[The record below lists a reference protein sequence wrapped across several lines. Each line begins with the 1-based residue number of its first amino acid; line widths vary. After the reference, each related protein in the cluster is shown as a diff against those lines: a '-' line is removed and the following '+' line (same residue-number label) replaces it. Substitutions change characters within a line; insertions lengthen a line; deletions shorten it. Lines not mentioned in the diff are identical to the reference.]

1 MSTAYMH
8 CESDRVH
15 HKSNQLCA
23 GRPAG
28 GNLHGLYDPEANK
41 DTIAEDFLVF
51 CKLAVK
57 HKAIPPGWSWDKLL
71 AKAAELLPYAFEKS
85 DAKEKWGR
93 ENIFSALMGGR
104 SLRYMGE
111 VVYGCS
117 MTASI
122 GMGGE
127 SDSVALQELNEQVLG
142 QWRALVSGAG
152 SELFDDVGGVQA
164 WKKLHS
170 KLHVARF

>member
-1 MSTAYMH
+1 M
-8 CESDRVH
+8 
-15 HKSNQLCA
+15 
-23 GRPAG
+23 
-28 GNLHGLYDPEANK
+28 
-41 DTIAEDFLVF
+41 VF

-71 AKAAELLPYAFEKS
+71 TKAAELLPYAFEKS
-85 DAKEKWGR
+85 DAKEKWGG

-117 MTASI
+117 MTASV
-122 GMGGE
+122 GMSRE
-127 SDSVALQELNEQVLG
+127 SDDSAALEELNEKVLG
-142 QWRALVSGAG
+142 QWRTLVSGAG
-152 SELFDDVGGVQA
+152 SELFEDVGGVQA

-170 KLHVARF
+170 KLHVQKFC